1 MAFTKTPDKSTY
13 QTKPLFLMKE
23 YASRSS
29 GFSKDPDYLNVFFE
43 ITKNKTTNENVYDIF
58 CRPGIATFSASLQ
71 STVVRQVYYWE
82 SQEKYFIWIDDDI
95 QVVDGTSGAILT
107 TVTAALGTSSGDV
120 AVTEFLYDDGTVKLV
135 FTDGTSL
142 KTIDS
147 AYTVV
152 ASADVDLPT
161 PMKVSLVFMDGYLF
175 VIKAGTFDIYNS
187 DLNDPLAWTAGNYIS
202 SELLP
207 DPLSHLAK
215 LNNYLLAFGT
225 SSIEYFWDS
234 AEASGSPLSRNDT
247 PVKFNGFLGGL
258 ATIGN
263 KIYFIGNNNESFPSI
278 FVLEDFKIKEV
289 PNESLQRQLEAT
301 TTAYT
306 SYSGC
311 IVAILGHHFYV
322 LTAGDYTYVIDVTTG
337 LWTRWAFTGTNKLHI
352 KFASN
357 SKTSTTY
364 IPVIYISGQQVLH
377 KFNSSITTDAGSSYT
392 WTVTTGNEDFDS
404 YNQKVIN
411 RLTVYGDRPASDTTM
426 SISWSDDDY
435 QTFNSAQ
442 TVNLNQELPCIYQCG
457 SFRRRAFKLTCTPTV
472 PFRIR
477 YLELDINLGNS

>member
-1 MAFTKTPDKSTY
+1 
-13 QTKPLFLMKE
+13 MKE
-23 YASRSS
+23 YASRTS

-43 ITKNKTTNENVYDIF
+43 TTKNKSTNENFYDIY
-58 CRPGIATFSASLQ
+58 CRPGLTTFSSSLQ

-82 SQEKYFIWIDDDI
+82 AEQKYFIWIDDDI

-120 AVTEFLYDDGTVKLV
+120 AVTEFLYDDGSVKLV
-135 FTDGTSL
+135 FTDGTTLS
-142 KTIDS
+142 TIDS

-161 PMKVSLVFMDGYLF
+161 PMKVALVFLDGYLF
-175 VIKAGTFDIYNS
+175 VINADTFDIYNS

-202 SELLP
+202 AEMVP
-207 DPLSHLAK
+207 DPLTYITK
-215 LNNYLLAFGT
+215 LNNYLIAFGT

-234 AEASGSPLSRNDT
+234 AEASGSPMSRNDT
-247 PVKFNGFLGGL
+247 PVKFNGLLGGV
-258 ATIGN
+258 ATLGN
-263 KIYFIGNNNESFPSI
+263 KIYFIGNSNESSPSV
-278 FVLEDFKIKEV
+278 FVLEDFKIKSIV
-289 PNESLQRQLEAT
+289 NESLQRQLEAT
-301 TTAYT
+301 TSAY
-306 SYSGC
+306 SDYSGC
-311 IVAILGHHFYV
+311 IVSVLGHNFYL
-322 LTAGDYTYVIDVTTG
+322 LTAGDYTYVIDLETE
-337 LWTRWAFTGTNKLHI
+337 LWSRWAFTGTNKLHA

-364 IPVIYISGQQVLH
+364 FPIVYISGQQVLH
-377 KFNSSITTDAGSSYT
+377 KFNTSITTDAGTSYT
-392 WTVTTGNEDFDS
+392 WTIVTGIEDFES

-411 RLTVYGDRPASDTTM
+411 RLTVYGDRPSTDTTM

-435 QTFNSAQ
+435 QTFSTAQ
-442 TVNLNQELPCIYQCG
+442 IVNLNQELPCIYQCG
-457 SFRRRAFKLTCTPTV
+457 SFRRRAHKLTCTPTV